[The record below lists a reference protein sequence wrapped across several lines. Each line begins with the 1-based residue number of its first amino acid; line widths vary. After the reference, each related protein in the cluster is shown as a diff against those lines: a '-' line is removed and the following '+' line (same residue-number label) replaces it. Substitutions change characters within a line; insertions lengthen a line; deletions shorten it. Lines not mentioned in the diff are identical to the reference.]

1 MKKRLTACITAL
13 LLCIGCLT
21 MTSCKEDDGKG
32 YVFGYD
38 ISSNPGSLDPQY
50 ASDKES
56 YLIIG
61 CIFEGLYRTTG
72 DGSVEKAMAESCTVS
87 DDGLTYTFTLKQN
100 RYWTD
105 VNGYNKQVTAD
116 DFVFGFQRLFMP
128 ETRAPKAS
136 EYFCIKNAQKINSGE
151 ITDVSQLGVKADGKF
166 GLIIELEY
174 TEPSFEMMLSMPAA
188 MPCNKDYF
196 SAAQGK
202 YGLDAERTPSNGPF
216 YVKTWYYDAWSK
228 NNNNMVLRYCDKYDE
243 HDEVTPLGLN
253 FFVEDDHM
261 TDFSDG
267 TSQSIVLSGSTAKNY
282 LGSDYVYDEYSTA
295 VYGIM
300 MNTKKSIFKS
310 DKLRY
315 ALLFASDK
323 STLSLPF
330 GYSAADGIVAPS
342 VKNSLGGYRD
352 TAGNRT
358 AVKPDEIKAYS
369 SYQSACEN
377 IDKADLHSVNIL
389 AVQNRDEEI
398 GESLGGILQQ
408 WQAKLGFY
416 CSISYVSESEYDEK
430 IASGDYTL
438 ALARINGDYN
448 RPEAYLRQFT
458 DSGYKYS
465 AMDDTYSALLQ
476 QATQAKDAKE
486 EYELCVSAEKQLIT
500 DGRFIPVAYVTEYF
514 ISTKNCEGII
524 YDPFTGQIDYRKAL
538 YFD

>member
-61 CIFEGLYRTTG
+61 CIFEGLYRTAG

-253 FFVEDDHM
+253 FFVEDDHK

>member
-61 CIFEGLYRTTG
+61 CIFEGLYRTAG

-87 DDGLTYTFTLKQN
+87 DDGLTYPFTLKQN

>member
-465 AMDDTYSALLQ
+465 AMEDTYSALLQ

-486 EYELCVSAEKQLIT
+486 EYELCVNAEKQLIT

>member
-61 CIFEGLYRTTG
+61 CIFEGLYRTAG

-196 SAAQGK
+196 AAAQGK

-352 TAGNRT
+352 TSGNRT

-377 IDKADLHSVNIL
+377 VDKADLHSVNIL

-438 ALARINGDYN
+438 ALTRINGDYN

-486 EYELCVSAEKQLIT
+486 EYELCISAEKQLIT

>member
-61 CIFEGLYRTTG
+61 CIFEGLYRTAG

-151 ITDVSQLGVKADGKF
+151 ITDESQLGVKADGKF

-196 SAAQGK
+196 AAAQGK

-228 NNNNMVLRYCDKYDE
+228 NNNNMVLRYSDKYDE

-261 TDFSDG
+261 IDFSDG

-438 ALARINGDYN
+438 ALTRINGDYN

-476 QATQAKDAKE
+476 QATQANDAKE

>member
-1 MKKRLTACITAL
+1 MKKRLTACIMAL
-13 LLCIGCLT
+13 LLCIGCLL

-50 ASDKES
+50 ASDRES

-61 CIFEGLYRTTG
+61 CVFEGLFRTSG
-72 DGSVEKAMAESCTVS
+72 NGSVEKAMAESCTVS
-87 DDGLTYTFTLKQN
+87 DDGLTYTFKLKQN

-105 VNGYNKQVTAD
+105 VNGYRKQVTAD

-166 GLIIELEY
+166 GLTIELEY
-174 TEPSFEMMLSMPAA
+174 TEPSFELLLTMPAA
-188 MPCNKDYF
+188 MPCNKEYF
-196 SAAQGK
+196 TAAQGK

-228 NNNNMVLRYCDKYDE
+228 NNNNMVLRYSDKYNE
-243 HDEVTPLGLN
+243 HDEVTPFGLN
-253 FFVEDDHM
+253 FFVEDNHM
-261 TDFSDG
+261 TDFTDG

-300 MNTKKSIFKS
+300 MNTEKSIFKS

-323 STLSLPF
+323 SSLSLPF
-330 GYSAADGIVAPS
+330 GYSVADGIVAPS
-342 VKNSLGGYRD
+342 VKNSLGSYRD

-358 AVKPDEIKAYS
+358 ALKPDEIKAYS

-377 IDKADLHSVNIL
+377 IDKADLHSVTIL

-416 CSISYVSESEYDEK
+416 CSISYVSESEYEEK
-430 IASGDYTL
+430 ISSGDYTL
-438 ALARINGDYN
+438 ALTRINGEYN

-458 DSGYKYS
+458 DSGYKFS
-465 AMDDTYSALLQ
+465 AMNDTYSDLLR

-486 EYELCVSAEKQLIT
+486 EYELCVKAEKQLIT

-514 ISTKNCEGII
+514 ISTKNCEEII

>member
-61 CIFEGLYRTTG
+61 CIFEGLYRTAG

-196 SAAQGK
+196 AAAQGK

>member
-61 CIFEGLYRTTG
+61 CIFEGLYRTAG

-196 SAAQGK
+196 AAAQGK

-438 ALARINGDYN
+438 ALTRINGDYN

>member
-61 CIFEGLYRTTG
+61 CIFEGLYRTAG
-72 DGSVEKAMAESCTVS
+72 DGSVEKAMAESCTIS

-166 GLIIELEY
+166 GLTIELEY

-188 MPCNKDYF
+188 MPCNKEYF
-196 SAAQGK
+196 AAAQGK

-228 NNNNMVLRYCDKYDE
+228 NNNNMVLRYSDKYDE

-253 FFVEDDHM
+253 FFVEDNHM

-438 ALARINGDYN
+438 ALTRINGDYN

-514 ISTKNCEGII
+514 ISTKNCEGIV

>member
-61 CIFEGLYRTTG
+61 CIFEGLYRTAG
-72 DGSVEKAMAESCTVS
+72 DGSVKKAMAESCTVS

-465 AMDDTYSALLQ
+465 AMEDTYSALLQ

-486 EYELCVSAEKQLIT
+486 EYELCVNAEKQLIT

>member
-61 CIFEGLYRTTG
+61 CIFEGLYRTAG

-196 SAAQGK
+196 AAAQGK

-228 NNNNMVLRYCDKYDE
+228 NNNNMVLRYSDKYDE

-253 FFVEDDHM
+253 FFVEDNHM

-438 ALARINGDYN
+438 ALTRINGDYN

>member
-1 MKKRLTACITAL
+1 MKRRLTACITAL
-13 LLCIGCLT
+13 LLCISCLL

-50 ASDKES
+50 ASDRES

-61 CIFEGLYRTTG
+61 CIFEGLFRTSG
-72 DGSVEKAMAESCTVS
+72 DGSVEKAMAESYTVS
-87 DDGLTYTFTLKQN
+87 DDGLTYTFKLKQN

-105 VNGYNKQVTAD
+105 VNEYNKQVTAD

-166 GLIIELEY
+166 GLTIELEY
-174 TEPSFEMMLSMPAA
+174 TEPSFELLLTMPAA
-188 MPCNKDYF
+188 MPCSKEYF
-196 SAAQGK
+196 TAAQGK

-228 NNNNMVLRYCDKYDE
+228 NNNNMVLRYSDKYDE

-253 FFVEDDHM
+253 FFVEDNHM
-261 TDFSDG
+261 TDFTDG
-267 TSQSIVLSGSTAKNY
+267 TSQSIVLSGSTAKDY
-282 LGSDYVYDEYSTA
+282 LGSGYVYDEYSTA

-323 STLSLPF
+323 SSLSLPF

-342 VKNSLGGYRD
+342 VKNSLGSYRD
-352 TAGNRT
+352 TAGSRT

-430 IASGDYTL
+430 IASGDYAL
-438 ALARINGDYN
+438 ALTRINGEYN

-465 AMDDTYSALLQ
+465 AMDDTYSDLLR
-476 QATQAKDAKE
+476 QAAQAKDLSE
-486 EYELCVSAEKQLIT
+486 EYELCVKAEKQLMT
-500 DGRFIPVAYVTEYF
+500 DGRFIPIAYVTEYF
-514 ISTKNCEGII
+514 ISTENCEEIA

>member
-61 CIFEGLYRTTG
+61 CIFEGLYRTAG

-196 SAAQGK
+196 AAAQGK

-228 NNNNMVLRYCDKYDE
+228 NNNNMVLRYSDKYDE

-438 ALARINGDYN
+438 ALTRINGDYN

-476 QATQAKDAKE
+476 QATQSKDAKE

>member
-61 CIFEGLYRTTG
+61 CIFEGLYRTAG

-196 SAAQGK
+196 AAAQGK

-253 FFVEDDHM
+253 FFVEDNHM

>member
-61 CIFEGLYRTTG
+61 CIFEGLYRTAG

-196 SAAQGK
+196 AAAQGK

-330 GYSAADGIVAPS
+330 GYYAADGIVAPS

-438 ALARINGDYN
+438 ALTRINGDYN

-476 QATQAKDAKE
+476 QATRANDAKE

>member
-61 CIFEGLYRTTG
+61 CIFEGLYRTAG

-151 ITDVSQLGVKADGKF
+151 ITDVSQLGVKANGKF

-196 SAAQGK
+196 AAAQGK

-228 NNNNMVLRYCDKYDE
+228 NNNNMVLRYSDKYDE

-253 FFVEDDHM
+253 FFVEDNHM

-342 VKNSLGGYRD
+342 VKNSLGGYRN

-377 IDKADLHSVNIL
+377 VDKADLHSVNIL

-438 ALARINGDYN
+438 ALTRINGDYN

>member
-61 CIFEGLYRTTG
+61 CIFEGLYRTAG

-196 SAAQGK
+196 AAAQGK

-342 VKNSLGGYRD
+342 VKNSLGGYRN

>member
-61 CIFEGLYRTTG
+61 CIFEGLYRTAG
-72 DGSVEKAMAESCTVS
+72 DGSVEKAMAESCTIS

-136 EYFCIKNAQKINSGE
+136 EYFCIKNARKINSGE

-188 MPCNKDYF
+188 MPCNKEYF
-196 SAAQGK
+196 AAAQGK

-228 NNNNMVLRYCDKYDE
+228 NNNNMVLRYSDKYDE

-253 FFVEDDHM
+253 FFVEDNHM

-430 IASGDYTL
+430 IVSGDYTL
-438 ALARINGDYN
+438 ALTRINGDYN

-514 ISTKNCEGII
+514 ISTKNCEGIV

>member
-61 CIFEGLYRTTG
+61 CIFEGLYRTAG

-196 SAAQGK
+196 AAAQGK

-253 FFVEDDHM
+253 FFVEDNHM

-465 AMDDTYSALLQ
+465 AMEDTYSALLQ

-486 EYELCVSAEKQLIT
+486 EYELCVNAEKQLIT

>member
-1 MKKRLTACITAL
+1 
-13 LLCIGCLT
+13 

-61 CIFEGLYRTTG
+61 CIFEGLYRTAG

-196 SAAQGK
+196 AAAQGK

-228 NNNNMVLRYCDKYDE
+228 NNNNMVLRYSDKYDE

-253 FFVEDDHM
+253 FFVEDNHM

-465 AMDDTYSALLQ
+465 AMEDTYSALLQ

-486 EYELCVSAEKQLIT
+486 EYELCVNAEKQLIT

>member
-61 CIFEGLYRTTG
+61 CIFEGLYRTAG

-398 GESLGGILQQ
+398 GKSLGGILQQ

>member
-61 CIFEGLYRTTG
+61 CIFEGLYRTAG

>member
-13 LLCIGCLT
+13 LLCIGCLA

-196 SAAQGK
+196 AAAQGK

-228 NNNNMVLRYCDKYDE
+228 NNNNMVLRYSDKYDE

-342 VKNSLGGYRD
+342 VKNSLGGYRN

-438 ALARINGDYN
+438 ALTRINGDYN

>member
-61 CIFEGLYRTTG
+61 CIFEGLYRTAS

>member
-61 CIFEGLYRTTG
+61 CIFEGLYRTAG

-196 SAAQGK
+196 AAAQGK

-438 ALARINGDYN
+438 ALTRINGDYN

-486 EYELCVSAEKQLIT
+486 EYELCVNAEKQLIT

>member
-61 CIFEGLYRTTG
+61 CIFEGLYRTAG

-352 TAGNRT
+352 TAGTRT

>member
-61 CIFEGLYRTTG
+61 CIFEGLYRTAG

-228 NNNNMVLRYCDKYDE
+228 NNNNMVLRYSDKYDE

-282 LGSDYVYDEYSTA
+282 LGNDYVYDEYSTA

-438 ALARINGDYN
+438 ALTRINGDYN

>member
-61 CIFEGLYRTTG
+61 CIFEGLYRTAG

-196 SAAQGK
+196 AAAQGK

-330 GYSAADGIVAPS
+330 GYYAADGIVAPS

>member
-61 CIFEGLYRTTG
+61 CIFEGLYRTAG

-196 SAAQGK
+196 AAAQGK

-282 LGSDYVYDEYSTA
+282 LGNDYVYDEYSTA

-465 AMDDTYSALLQ
+465 AMEDTYSALLQ

-486 EYELCVSAEKQLIT
+486 EYELCVNAEKQLIT

>member
-1 MKKRLTACITAL
+1 MKKRLTACIMAL
-13 LLCIGCLT
+13 LLCIGCLL

-50 ASDKES
+50 ASDRES

-61 CIFEGLYRTTG
+61 CVFEGLFRTSG

-87 DDGLTYTFTLKQN
+87 DDGLTYTFKLKQN

-105 VNGYNKQVTAD
+105 VNGYRKQVTAD

-166 GLIIELEY
+166 GLTIELEY
-174 TEPSFEMMLSMPAA
+174 TEPSFELLLTMPAA
-188 MPCNKDYF
+188 MPCNKEYF
-196 SAAQGK
+196 TAAQGK

-228 NNNNMVLRYCDKYDE
+228 NNNNMVLRYSDKYNE

-253 FFVEDDHM
+253 FFVEDNHM
-261 TDFSDG
+261 TDFTDG

-300 MNTKKSIFKS
+300 MNTEKSIFKS

-323 STLSLPF
+323 SSLSLPF
-330 GYSAADGIVAPS
+330 GYSVADGIVAPS
-342 VKNSLGGYRD
+342 VKNSLGSYRD

-358 AVKPDEIKAYS
+358 ALKPDEIKAYS

-377 IDKADLHSVNIL
+377 IDKADLHSVTIL

-416 CSISYVSESEYDEK
+416 CSISYVSESEYEEK
-430 IASGDYTL
+430 ISSGDYTL
-438 ALARINGDYN
+438 ALTRINGEYN

-458 DSGYKYS
+458 DSGYKFS
-465 AMDDTYSALLQ
+465 AMNDTYSDLLR

-486 EYELCVSAEKQLIT
+486 EYELCINAEKQLIT

-514 ISTKNCEGII
+514 ISTKNCEEII

>member
-61 CIFEGLYRTTG
+61 CIFEGLYRTAG

-438 ALARINGDYN
+438 ALTRINGDYN

-465 AMDDTYSALLQ
+465 AMEDTYSALLQ

-486 EYELCVSAEKQLIT
+486 EYELCVNAEKQLIT

>member
-61 CIFEGLYRTTG
+61 CIFEGLYRTAG

-458 DSGYKYS
+458 DSGYKHS